1 MEKHFLWWVEQIIL
15 TKNIFWAQFKV
26 TTHSNNRNSKSSRE
40 VILGSV
46 RLWQS
51 VILRNYDM
59 FSTDSNARY
68 TARSKSESDWYNIKN
83 ANKILSIMNNKSWH
97 SLRILNDGRSAL
109 WEEKKS
115 VSVMEHAFYQGN
127 VSRLFAVF
135 WQSTST
141 IMI

>member
-1 MEKHFLWWVEQIIL
+1 MGNDFNGLRWKIIWDY
-15 TKNIFWAQFKV
+15 NIQFIHQFTIEFKFRMSLAQERFKV

-68 TARSKSESDWYNIKN
+68 TARW
-83 ANKILSIMNNKSWH
+83 
-97 SLRILNDGRSAL
+97 
-109 WEEKKS
+109 
-115 VSVMEHAFYQGN
+115 
-127 VSRLFAVF
+127 
-135 WQSTST
+135 
-141 IMI
+141 

>member
-1 MEKHFLWWVEQIIL
+1 MYIPDI
-15 TKNIFWAQFKV
+15 KV

-68 TARSKSESDWYNIKN
+68 TARW
-83 ANKILSIMNNKSWH
+83 
-97 SLRILNDGRSAL
+97 
-109 WEEKKS
+109 
-115 VSVMEHAFYQGN
+115 
-127 VSRLFAVF
+127 
-135 WQSTST
+135 
-141 IMI
+141 

>member
-1 MEKHFLWWVEQIIL
+1 MPARVSAVPEDKKVL
-15 TKNIFWAQFKV
+15 KV

-68 TARSKSESDWYNIKN
+68 TARW
-83 ANKILSIMNNKSWH
+83 
-97 SLRILNDGRSAL
+97 
-109 WEEKKS
+109 
-115 VSVMEHAFYQGN
+115 
-127 VSRLFAVF
+127 
-135 WQSTST
+135 
-141 IMI
+141 